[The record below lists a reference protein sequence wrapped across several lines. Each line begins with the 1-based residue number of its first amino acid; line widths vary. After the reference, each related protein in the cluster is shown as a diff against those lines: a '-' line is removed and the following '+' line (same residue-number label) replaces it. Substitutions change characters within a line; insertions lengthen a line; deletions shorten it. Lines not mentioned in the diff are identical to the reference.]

1 MGIDSLIWYNEI
13 LISELSGMTK
23 LLSTI
28 DNNVYLETIKEQK
41 KH

>member
-1 MGIDSLIWYNEI
+1 MGIDSLIWNNEI
-13 LISELSGMTK
+13 LINELSGMTK

-28 DNNVYLETIKEQK
+28 DNNDYLETIKEQK

>member
-1 MGIDSLIWYNEI
+1 
-13 LISELSGMTK
+13 MTK

-41 KH
+41 SIKNKIEFF